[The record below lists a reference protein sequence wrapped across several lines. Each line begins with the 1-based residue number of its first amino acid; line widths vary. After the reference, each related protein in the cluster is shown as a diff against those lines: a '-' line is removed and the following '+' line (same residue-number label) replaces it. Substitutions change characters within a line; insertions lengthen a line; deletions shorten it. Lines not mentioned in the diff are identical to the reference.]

1 VPDGDVCAPVA
12 SFRAG
17 RGVAAGA
24 ACGGDDFIT
33 VLGVGD
39 GFGGATLRVRVGDI
53 IEGSTDDEFEFCA
66 SAKVTDAQT
75 IQVAATN
82 FFIF

>member
-17 RGVAAGA
+17 RGVAVGV
-24 ACGGDDFIT
+24 ACAGDDFVT

-39 GFGGATLRVRVGDI
+39 GFGGATLRVRDGDI
-53 IEGSTDDEFEFCA
+53 VDGSTDDEFEFCA
-66 SAKVTDAQT
+66 SANVAETKT
-75 IQVAATN
+75 IQAATTD